1 VPVERFEVGRILEC
15 GSLKETVYAHRVRLK
30 NRGNS
35 VEDSE
40 NRCERLAVGNMFG
53 VAVPG
58 FSISTL
64 HVSTD
69 SSRVCAN
76 PLVPW

>member
-1 VPVERFEVGRILEC
+1 MAVFWYITVGCTSTASATRNNAQ
-15 GSLKETVYAHRVRLK
+15 GPTWA
-30 NRGNS
+30 
-35 VEDSE
+35 VEDSDI
-40 NRCERLAVGNMFG
+40 RCERLAVGNVFG

-58 FSISTL
+58 FSISTS
-64 HVSTD
+64 HISTD

>member
-1 VPVERFEVGRILEC
+1 MGDPSDLIYIPASSAAVPIDWTHVPD
-15 GSLKETVYAHRVRLK
+15 
-30 NRGNS
+30 

-69 SSRVCAN
+69 SSRV
-76 PLVPW
+76 

>member
-1 VPVERFEVGRILEC
+1 VKLGCEHPLR
-15 GSLKETVYAHRVRLK
+15 
-30 NRGNS
+30 

-40 NRCERLAVGNMFG
+40 NRCERLAVGNVFG